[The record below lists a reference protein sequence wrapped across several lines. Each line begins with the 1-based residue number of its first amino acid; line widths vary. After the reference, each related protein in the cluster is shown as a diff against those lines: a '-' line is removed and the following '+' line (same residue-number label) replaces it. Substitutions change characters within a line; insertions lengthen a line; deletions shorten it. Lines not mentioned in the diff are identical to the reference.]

1 MNVTMVWY
9 SMWVLSHKVSW
20 LHSVSCYLQNVCCGN
35 FFTISTKVSWLHHL
49 IVNVLPSN
57 ACCCADF
64 STISWKV
71 SWLHHLIVNVFTFK
85 CLLLCRFLYN
95 LMEGLMTGPPHC
107 QCVYLQMLV
116 VVQISLQ
123 SHGRS
128 HDSTTSLSMCLPS
141 NASCC
146 ADFST
151 ISLQVSLLTGH
162 HWSKYFV
169 ELLLSLNKFSTTL
182 HYSDIVST

>member
-1 MNVTMVWY
+1 MMYVVCKPHPLSGADEVSGLGMVACYCYSSPWMWHWSGTLCECFLIRSHDCTRCHVTFKMFVVEISLQSQRRSRDCTTSL
-9 SMWVLSHKVSW
+9 SM
-20 LHSVSCYLQNVCCGN
+20 C
-35 FFTISTKVSWLHHL
+35 
-49 IVNVLPSN
+49 LPSN

-95 LMEGLMTGPPHC
+95 LMEGLMTAPPHC
-107 QCVYLQMLV
+107 QCVNNLQMLV

-128 HDSTTSLSMCLPS
+128 HDCTTSLSMC
-141 NASCC
+141 
-146 ADFST
+146 
-151 ISLQVSLLTGH
+151 
-162 HWSKYFV
+162 
-169 ELLLSLNKFSTTL
+169 
-182 HYSDIVST
+182 